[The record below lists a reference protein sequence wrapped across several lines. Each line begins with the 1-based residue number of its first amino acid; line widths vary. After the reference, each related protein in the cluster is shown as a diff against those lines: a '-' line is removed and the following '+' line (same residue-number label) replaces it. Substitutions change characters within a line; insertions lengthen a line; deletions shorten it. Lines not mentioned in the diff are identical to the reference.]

1 MHAIFIADAHLR
13 RKDDENYRLLLE
25 FLAGLRGSIDIL
37 YILGDLF
44 EFWIGYER
52 TPYPHYLPVLEKL
65 QELRESGIEIV
76 YFEGNH
82 DFHLGPD
89 FTGRLGV
96 RVYPGPATVV
106 LDGRRVHLC
115 HGDEVNRRD
124 YPYRLLR
131 SVLHGRLIRA
141 LTRVVPPAVAAE
153 IAERM
158 GRKSKQNHQRRQHKW
173 DYAALLRAYA
183 AERFAE
189 GCDVVISG
197 HFHLPLIEGDSGHT
211 LLCLGDWLTHYTYGE
226 WRDGVLTLRSYREE
240 CRAGDSSNSAR

>member
-1 MHAIFIADAHLR
+1 MRAIFIADAHLR
-13 RKDDENYRLLLE
+13 REEDENYRLLLQ
-25 FLAGLRGSIDIL
+25 FLAGLRGSIDVL

-52 TPYPHYLPVLEKL
+52 APYPHYLPVLEL
-65 QELRESGIEIV
+65 LGELRESGVEIV

-82 DFHLGPD
+82 DFHLGPA

-96 RVYPGPATVV
+96 RVYPGPATIE

-131 SVLHGRLIRA
+131 LMLHGGLTRA
-141 LTRVVPPAVAAE
+141 LTHVVPPAVAAG

-158 GRKSKQNHQRRQHKW
+158 GRKSKQNHGRRRQRW

-189 GCDVVISG
+189 GCEVVISG
-197 HFHLPLIEGDSGHT
+197 HFHLPLFEQQAGTT
-211 LLCLGDWLTHYTYGE
+211 LICLGDWLSHYTYGE
-226 WRDGVLTLRSYREE
+226 WRDGTVTLRSYREG
-240 CRAGDSSNSAR
+240 R